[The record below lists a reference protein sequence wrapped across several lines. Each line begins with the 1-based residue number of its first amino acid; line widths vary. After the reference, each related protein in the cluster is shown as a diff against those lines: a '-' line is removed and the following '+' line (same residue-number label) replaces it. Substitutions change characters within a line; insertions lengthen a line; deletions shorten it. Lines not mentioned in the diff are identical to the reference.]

1 VSQDELMVV
10 SFMAVYAGGFLGLLW
25 LIDNLMQ
32 WLMDEGLVWWVA
44 VPVGVAILMSNLGW
58 Y

>member
-32 WLMDEGLVWWVA
+32 WLMDEGLFWWVA